1 MEGDGVLK
9 STAGETETGLVSD
22 AKGEKGEGEGRANM
36 SWNRILAKSRALD
49 GSERSIIVS
58 ILGMNGWLVGWL
70 VFKANQ
76 VGGARRT
83 QDAAVV

>member
-58 ILGMNGWLVGWL
+58 ILGINGWL

>member
-58 ILGMNGWLVGWL
+58 ILGINGWL

-76 VGGARRT
+76 VGRARRT